1 MRVGD
6 TVRLAVNYSD
16 KPVKALAREF
26 RCSDDALYSAM
37 KEIRPIPSQAREKLA
52 KLNMVGMMAATLEA
66 TGFSKLFSY
75 LRVDRH
81 IYSLIHRVYK
91 EDREADEALRK
102 LPELLLDKGKPDD
115 LKPEDRQII
124 LSVGKEIIERIH
136 CEFNLLAELER
147 QYGISFQECLIEK
160 EKAACA
166 ATQTTSYGR

>member
-66 TGFSKLFSY
+66 TGFSKLFGY

-91 EDREADEALRK
+91 EDREADEALRR
-102 LPELLLDKGKPDD
+102 LPELLLDKERPDD
-115 LKPEDRQII
+115 LSPEDREII
-124 LSVGKEIIERIH
+124 LRAGKEIIERIH

-147 QYGISFQECLIEK
+147 QYGVSFQECLIEK

-166 ATQTTSYGR
+166 GAQTTLYGN